1 MCMKQVES
9 AALCARIVN
18 CLQTILELEPMLRRM
33 DMGRFLLDEFQA
45 LKVFLN
51 DVNQIE
57 LDEHDVSRIESVT
70 ELFLQELK
78 EPMSFYG
85 SDNAGTVTLQ

>member
-1 MCMKQVES
+1 MSMKQVES

-18 CLQTILELEPMLRRM
+18 CLQTILELEPVLRRM
-33 DMGRFLLDEFQA
+33 ELGHILLDEFQA

-57 LDEHDVSRIESVT
+57 LDERDVSRIENVT
-70 ELFLQELK
+70 ELFLQELR
-78 EPMSFYG
+78 EPLSFFG
-85 SDNAGTVTLQ
+85 PDNASTVTLQ